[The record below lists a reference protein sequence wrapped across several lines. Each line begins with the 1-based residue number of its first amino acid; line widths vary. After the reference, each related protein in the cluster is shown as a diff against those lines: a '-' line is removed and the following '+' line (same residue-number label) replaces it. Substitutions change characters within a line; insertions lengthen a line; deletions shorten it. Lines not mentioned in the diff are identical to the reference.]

1 MIKSFNFKSIDAT
14 TTFQITWT
22 DKVWNHLMF
31 INITKFQIK
40 QSNTHDSKNII
51 LKNEQM
57 GPCMDLG
64 RKRVDSDPNPDPWGP
79 KIGEFKPLKL
89 GSSHI

>member
-1 MIKSFNFKSIDAT
+1 
-14 TTFQITWT
+14 
-22 DKVWNHLMF
+22 MF

-57 GPCMDLG
+57 GPWMDLG
-64 RKRVDSDPNPDPWGP
+64 RKRVDSDPNPDP
-79 KIGEFKPLKL
+79 
-89 GSSHI
+89 